1 MEKVRIKKTYE
12 SDRRVLPELERFF
25 MNVFKDLNLPE
36 QKYNSLIL
44 ALSEA
49 SSNAIKHGN
58 KNDSNKKVNI
68 EIIIDE
74 KKIEILIKDEG
85 SGFDPSVIPDP
96 TEPEN
101 LLKESGRGL
110 YIIKSFVD
118 DFFYEFLPDGT
129 VAHLIVYR

>member
-25 MNVFKDLNLPE
+25 MNVLKDLNLPE